1 MTLWNIIRDFFV
13 QYVFGGYN
21 SNGDI
26 FYDNFLGNVYMFDA
40 EGNSLSATPE
50 NTAEGLMV
58 YLKNTYCAT
67 GGSMSTE
74 LVYMSIGDWL
84 STTATIITLVG
95 LFIAITLLII
105 SLFKWIVRL
114 VSLRG

>member
-13 QYVFGGYN
+13 KYVFGG
-21 SNGDI
+21 
-26 FYDNFLGNVYMFDA
+26 M
-40 EGNSLSATPE
+40 
-50 NTAEGLMV
+50 
-58 YLKNTYCAT
+58 AT
-67 GGSMSTE
+67 GGEYYNNNLFGNGYFMLPDGSLDDVVGVNANEVFIFEYIDLGNYTVKIS
-74 LVYMSIGDWL
+74 LADWL

>member
-1 MTLWNIIRDFFV
+1 MIHTDVGLWNIIRDFFV
-13 QYVFGGYN
+13 RNVFGGFDTE
-21 SNGDI
+21 GVW
-26 FYDNFLGNVYMFDA
+26 YDTFFGLGQYFTN
-40 EGNSLSATPE
+40 EGVWDDSTNAIGHELLVIEFPSPYENIVKLSI
-50 NTAEGLMV
+50 
-58 YLKNTYCAT
+58 
-67 GGSMSTE
+67 S
-74 LVYMSIGDWL
+74 DWL

>member
-13 QYVFGGYN
+13 HYVFGGLSSDGRFFG
-21 SNGDI
+21 SNVGFAAFWDS
-26 FYDNFLGNVYMFDA
+26 
-40 EGNSLSATPE
+40 EGAAGSQ
-50 NTAEGLMV
+50 EGISTEFFGLPIG
-58 YLKNTYCAT
+58 NTYYYDFDYVRST
-67 GGSMSTE
+67 YLSM
-74 LVYMSIGDWL
+74 GDWL
-84 STTATIITLVG
+84 STTATIIVLVG